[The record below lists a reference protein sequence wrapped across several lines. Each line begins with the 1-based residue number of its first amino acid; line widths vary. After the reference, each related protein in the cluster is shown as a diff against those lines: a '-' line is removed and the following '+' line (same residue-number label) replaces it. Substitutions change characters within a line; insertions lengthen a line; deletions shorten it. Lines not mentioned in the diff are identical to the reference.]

1 MRYQGNFYQLM
12 CQKRNTPEAKMLQKG
27 NIGEQ
32 DLVGKILCEKK
43 IVLFNLLFLFIY
55 DKISVFSIDLQSLL
69 AYCLYLQIDKR

>member
-1 MRYQGNFYQLM
+1 LRYQGNFYQLM

-43 IVLFNLLFLFIY
+43 LCYLIYYFYLFMI
-55 DKISVFSIDLQSLL
+55 K
-69 AYCLYLQIDKR
+69 